1 MSMIRSFRDL
11 NVYQKAYAVSLRVHQ
26 LSLALPSIEQ
36 RGFADQLRRTSKGIC
51 ANIAEGFGKQ
61 PYSKAEYRRFIYIAL
76 GSCDEMQVWCDYLKD
91 LHYIE
96 HEAHKE
102 LIGIYQEIARM
113 IQGLIKSWT

>member
-1 MSMIRSFRDL
+1 MYIRKPYEVSL
-11 NVYQKAYAVSLRVHQ
+11 NVHQISLQ
-26 LSLALPSIEQ
+26 LPAIEQ

-91 LHYIE
+91 VRYIDTNT
-96 HEAHKE
+96 HLN
-102 LIGIYQEIARM
+102 LIAIYQEIARM
-113 IQGLIKSWT
+113 IQGLIKSWS